1 MDIFLKFI
9 RKTFFDDNRNRLRTI
24 YTGDDLLFCIY
35 DISRILGHTDSGSE
49 LRKFCTNI
57 LKHRYGK
64 KTLCFMD
71 AGEIDVLF
79 QRDSSTEAESLLK
92 WIHGTIIPE
101 VLKTNTEAGERT
113 PAQPDFCM
121 ENPLVLIPRLNYEGI
136 AYAYVLLCSQF
147 AEIYGKIDSV
157 PVRADTIE
165 LKETVQK
172 YRKSC
177 ESLLEMNGFT
187 WEDMTDFQADRIFD
201 RLDAL
206 TVTPEKAGYVPY
218 DQVVEAFGKTAADF
232 LTDWKHSDG

>member
-1 MDIFLKFI
+1 MKFI
-9 RKTFFDDNRNRLRTI
+9 RKTFFDDNQNRLRTI

-35 DISRILGHTDSGSE
+35 DVSRILGHTDGGSE
-49 LRKFCTNI
+49 LRKSCTKKR
-57 LKHRYGK
+57 KHRYGR
-64 KTLCFMD
+64 KTLSFMD
-71 AGEIDVLF
+71 AGEIDTLF

-92 WIHGTIIPE
+92 WIHRIILPE
-101 VLKTNTEAGERT
+101 VLKTNTEGDERNPT
-113 PAQPDFCM
+113 QANFGI

-147 AEIYGKIDSV
+147 AEICDQTDSV

-172 YRKSC
+172 CRKSC
-177 ESLLEMNGFT
+177 ESLLTMNGFT
-187 WEDMTDFQADRIFD
+187 WEDMTDFQVDRIFD

-232 LTDWKHSDG
+232 LTDWKHGNG

>member
-35 DISRILGHTDSGSE
+35 DVSRILGHTDGGSE
-49 LRKFCTNI
+49 LRKSCTKKR
-57 LKHRYGK
+57 KHRYGR
-64 KTLCFMD
+64 KTLSFMD
-71 AGEIDVLF
+71 AGEMDVLF
-79 QRDSSTEAESLLK
+79 QRDSSTEAKNLLK

-101 VLKTNTEAGERT
+101 VLETNKEGDEN
-113 PAQPDFCM
+113 PAQANFCI

-136 AYAYVLLCSQF
+136 AYAYVLLCSQL
-147 AEIYGKIDSV
+147 AEICGRTDSI
-157 PVRADTIE
+157 PVQADTIE
-165 LKETVQK
+165 LKETIQK

-177 ESLLEMNGFT
+177 ESLLTMNGFT

-206 TVTPEKAGYVPY
+206 TITPEKAGYVPY

-232 LTDWKHSDG
+232 LTDWKHDNG

>member
-1 MDIFLKFI
+1 
-9 RKTFFDDNRNRLRTI
+9 
-24 YTGDDLLFCIY
+24 
-35 DISRILGHTDSGSE
+35 
-49 LRKFCTNI
+49 
-57 LKHRYGK
+57 
-64 KTLCFMD
+64 
-71 AGEIDVLF
+71 
-79 QRDSSTEAESLLK
+79 
-92 WIHGTIIPE
+92 
-101 VLKTNTEAGERT
+101 
-113 PAQPDFCM
+113 

-147 AEIYGKIDSV
+147 AEICGKTDSV

-177 ESLLEMNGFT
+177 ESLLTMNGFT
-187 WEDMTDFQADRIFD
+187 WDDMTDFQADRIFD

-232 LTDWKHSDG
+232 LTDWKHDNG

>member
-1 MDIFLKFI
+1 M
-9 RKTFFDDNRNRLRTI
+9 
-24 YTGDDLLFCIY
+24 
-35 DISRILGHTDSGSE
+35 E
-49 LRKFCTNI
+49 
-57 LKHRYGK
+57 
-64 KTLCFMD
+64 
-71 AGEIDVLF
+71 AGEMEALF
-79 QRDSSTEAESLLK
+79 QRDSSSEAESLLK
-92 WIHGTIIPE
+92 WIHGTILPE
-101 VLKTNTEAGERT
+101 VLEMNTEADDRNPT
-113 PAQPDFCM
+113 QANFCI

-147 AEIYGKIDSV
+147 VEICGKTDSV

-177 ESLLEMNGFT
+177 ESLLTMNGFT
-187 WEDMTDFQADRIFD
+187 WDDMTDFQADRIFD

>member
-1 MDIFLKFI
+1 MKFI
-9 RKTFFDDNRNRLRTI
+9 RKTFFDDNQNRLRTI

-35 DISRILGHTDSGSE
+35 DVSRILGHTDGGSE
-49 LRKFCTNI
+49 LRKSCTYI
-57 LKHRYGK
+57 HKHRYGR
-64 KTLCFMD
+64 KTLSFMD
-71 AGEIDVLF
+71 AGEMDALF
-79 QRDSSTEAESLLK
+79 QRDSSPEAESLLK
-92 WIHGTIIPE
+92 WIHRIILPE
-101 VLKTNTEAGERT
+101 VLKTNKEGDERNPT
-113 PAQPDFCM
+113 QANFCI

-136 AYAYVLLCSQF
+136 AYAYVLLCSQL
-147 AEIYGKIDSV
+147 AEICGRTDSV

-187 WEDMTDFQADRIFD
+187 WADMTDFQADRIFD

-232 LTDWKHSDG
+232 LTDWKHDNG

>member
-1 MDIFLKFI
+1 
-9 RKTFFDDNRNRLRTI
+9 
-24 YTGDDLLFCIY
+24 
-35 DISRILGHTDSGSE
+35 
-49 LRKFCTNI
+49 
-57 LKHRYGK
+57 
-64 KTLCFMD
+64 MD
-71 AGEIDVLF
+71 ALF
-79 QRDSSTEAESLLK
+79 QRDSSLEAESLLK

-101 VLKTNTEAGERT
+101 VLKTNTEAEERT
-113 PAQPDFCM
+113 SAQPDFCM

-136 AYAYVLLCSQF
+136 AYAYVLLCSQL
-147 AEIYGKIDSV
+147 AEICGKTASV

-172 YRKSC
+172 CRKSC
-177 ESLLEMNGFT
+177 ESLLTMNGFT